1 MKRIQ
6 LLQQVKIDGVE
17 HEPGFHSVED
27 GYAES
32 LCNAGWARLA
42 PGKAKAEVEE
52 SASVDDDKPAS
63 TVPSDDDKP
72 VEVPVPAAAP
82 KRSRKR

>member
-6 LLQQVKIDGVE
+6 LLQQVKIDGVD
-17 HEPGFHSVED
+17 HEPGLHTVED

-42 PGKAKAEVEE
+42 PGKAKVEE
-52 SASVDDDKPAS
+52 SAPVDDDKPAS

-72 VEVPVPAAAP
+72 VDTPVPAAAP